1 MGPAGVEAVGRTAHS
16 LLSQG
21 GSPQELV
28 KATPL
33 LCCGL
38 VMPRVE
44 SGKGWTL
51 RWQEAPK

>member
-1 MGPAGVEAVGRTAHS
+1 MELAGVQAVGRTAHS

-21 GSPQELV
+21 GSPQELT
-28 KATPL
+28 KATQL

-44 SGKGWTL
+44 SGKWWTL
-51 RWQEAPK
+51 R

>member
-1 MGPAGVEAVGRTAHS
+1 MELAGVQAVGRTAHS

-21 GSPQELV
+21 GSPQELAM
-28 KATPL
+28 ATQL

-44 SGKGWTL
+44 SGKWWTL
-51 RWQEAPK
+51 R